1 MLTQYQYLTSQAG
14 CKLSRNEFDEQRF
27 LETYFDTVT
36 TKWVYINFPPAC
48 VFTCRKAAPARGV
61 RRR

>member
-36 TKWVYINFPPAC
+36 TKWVYINFPRLA
-48 VFTCRKAAPARGV
+48 FSRAA
-61 RRR
+61 RRLPRAASAE